1 MVFKVVTVFKVF
13 KVFMVQFLSA
23 VMVSPVAMMAR

>member
-1 MVFKVVTVFKVF
+1 MVFKVVT
-13 KVFMVQFLSA
+13 VFMVQFLSA